1 MVRWN
6 SRCTPSNSSNGE
18 PSHQQQ
24 EHMTSPRNSSLE
36 RKIEES
42 FSDDDDDEQ
51 DYSCGHH
58 FDDDDIDCDPHDYT
72 RCSGGFEPQ
81 SVPPSSNFHELE
93 DELASSMPMGP
104 SCENSTGLPPFGMM
118 PTPLS
123 SCDGGGNGSRHSGM
137 DPSSMSASSAVVI
150 EDPGLD
156 HELPP
161 DECVPVL
168 APAHVWRPQT
178 QQSTCE
184 FTHTILHY
192 SQKRESGC
200 KKAEYSAT
208 TVDGF
213 GNKWRLIVYV
223 NGNGRAS
230 NHHLSLFLQVSIS

>member
-6 SRCTPSNSSNGE
+6 SRSTPNDNSTGE
-18 PSHQQQ
+18 TSE
-24 EHMTSPRNSSLE
+24 EHMSSSRNSSLE
-36 RKIEES
+36 RKVEEE
-42 FSDDDDDEQ
+42 FSDDDDEQ

-72 RCSGGFEPQ
+72 RCGGGFGEPQ
-81 SVPPSSNFHELE
+81 SVPSSSNFHDLD
-93 DELASSMPMGP
+93 DELDSSMPIGP
-104 SCENSTGLPPFGMM
+104 SGDNSTGLPPFGMM
-118 PTPLS
+118 PTPMS
-123 SCDGGGNGSRHSGM
+123 SCDGGGSSGRHSGM
-137 DPSSMSASSAVVI
+137 EPPSSAVVI

-161 DECVPVL
+161 DECTPAL
-168 APAHVWRPQT
+168 APAHWRPQN

-184 FTHTILHY
+184 FSHTILHY

-208 TVDGF
+208 TVDCC

-230 NHHLSLFLQVSIS
+230 NHHLSLFLQVSICLNAYFE